1 MPPPS
6 FASWLAR
13 MTVRPKL
20 GKQVVQEIPA
30 PGTANSADLWGEH
43 CCDLCE
49 KIDKRIIDNAR
60 PSTAEVPA
68 PAGNEKAR
76 RRGTAGSTRKTR
88 YSVS

>member
-30 PGTANSADLWGEH
+30 PGTANSADLWSEH

-60 PSTAEVPA
+60 PSDG
-68 PAGNEKAR
+68 AGGTSGG
-76 RRGTAGSTRKTR
+76 RGGRNR
-88 YSVS
+88 IRGDLIE